1 MIVIL
6 FCFLSFLFNT
16 RAQWVNDPSLNTK
29 LVLNGS
35 NLQNISAVTDGLGGG
50 YIIWQD
56 DRMGTSK
63 VYFIHFDSKGK
74 PTLRADGKNISTAGG
89 QQMKPLSFQCI
100 QNTSVII
107 WQGESNRGQQELFV
121 QRVAPNGQLLWNDT
135 GLQITDSDNEV
146 RSYSLIVDS
155 KGNSLISYLS
165 KEPGFV
171 GDYLIS
177 FKKISAEGE
186 IINGLEDSFI
196 YKSNNRKS
204 STEIL
209 NDGDNGIY
217 SFWLENVSGKS
228 VLKGLHL
235 DSLEFSN
242 LEKNPITISDPQNN
256 VLSYKVY
263 SYEPNN
269 AYIIW
274 QQQGEEKILYHQ
286 LINDDEKFLWGL
298 YGKAVSHSQG
308 SKTNMLAC
316 INNKNIFVSWTNK
329 LKNKQQVFLQRF
341 DQYGERYWLED
352 ILITGSAGSQ
362 FGQRMVIDDKGGII
376 TAWFQKD
383 SDSVYADIHA
393 LRLSAEGEQ
402 FWGMGELGVGTHFN
416 SHKSYL
422 SLLPDN
428 SGGAVFIFKDKRDGS
443 YGIYGQRIFSTGT
456 FVSQLVGFSADVLE
470 DSVKIS
476 WHAANEEN
484 VTYYFIE
491 RMSQSDSSTSQWK
504 LVDSINGSIGESV
517 QKYSVTDFPGENGTL
532 YYRVTQKNVE
542 GKELNTEVTRVNYF
556 SAPSEIIVAQNI
568 PNPFSDS
575 TKVSFFLPGETEIS
589 LKFFSSNLETIY
601 EIINQLYPAGKS
613 EIYFS
618 ADNLEPGIY
627 FYKFR
632 ADDFVDVKKMVIT
645 K

>member
-1 MIVIL
+1 
-6 FCFLSFLFNT
+6 
-16 RAQWVNDPSLNTK
+16 
-29 LVLNGS
+29 
-35 NLQNISAVTDGLGGG
+35 
-50 YIIWQD
+50 
-56 DRMGTSK
+56 
-63 VYFIHFDSKGK
+63 
-74 PTLRADGKNISTAGG
+74 
-89 QQMKPLSFQCI
+89 
-100 QNTSVII
+100 
-107 WQGESNRGQQELFV
+107 
-121 QRVAPNGQLLWNDT
+121 
-135 GLQITDSDNEV
+135 
-146 RSYSLIVDS
+146 YSLIVDS

-177 FKKISAEGE
+177 FKKISTEGE
-186 IINGLEDSFI
+186 IIKSSEDSFI

-204 STEIL
+204 STAII
-209 NDGDNGIY
+209 NDNNNGFF

-235 DSLEFSN
+235 DSLEFLNS
-242 LEKNPITISDPQNN
+242 KKKPITISDPKKN

-263 SYEPNN
+263 NYESNN
-269 AYIIW
+269 AYIVW

-286 LINDDEKFLWGL
+286 LINDDEKTLWGI
-298 YGKAVSHSQG
+298 YGRAVSHSQG
-308 SKTNMLAC
+308 SKTNLQAC
-316 INNKNIFVSWTNK
+316 ISNNNIFVSWTNK
-329 LKNKQQVFLQRF
+329 LENKQQVFLQRF
-341 DQYGERYWLED
+341 DQNGERYWLED
-352 ILITGSAGSQ
+352 ILLTDSAGAQ

-393 LRLSAEGEQ
+393 LRLSVEGEQ

-422 SLLPDN
+422 SLVPDN

-456 FVSQLVGFSADVLE
+456 FVSQLVGFSVDVFE

-491 RMSQSDSSTSQWK
+491 KMSQSDSSTSQWK
-504 LVDSINGSIGESV
+504 LVDSISGSIG
-517 QKYSVTDFPGENGTL
+517 QGIQRYNVTDFPEENGTL
-532 YYRVTQKNVE
+532 YYRVTQKNIE

-556 SAPSEIIVAQNI
+556 SVPSEIIIAQNI

-589 LKFFSSNLETIY
+589 LKFFSSSLETIY
-601 EIINQLYPAGKS
+601 EINNQLYPAGKS

-618 ADNLEPGIY
+618 ANNLEPGIY
-627 FYKFR
+627 FYKFE